1 MEDYMIL
8 DYLRNKG
15 ADNSQGILQR
25 FKNFMAREMRHQDN
39 DWYMDSYEDP
49 YMMKK
54 HNYNDDNWYNRYSRM
69 RKHSSM
75 YEDMDEHTAR
85 QLVSEMYHYENGRKV
100 SGEKFD
106 MRKAKEVC
114 DRFRGMIPSK
124 VTTEEVYLAINAQYH
139 DYCAL
144 FKQWFGSNA
153 EPKII
158 ESAIVFWFKDED
170 SNKDSKIIDYLMN
183 K

>member
-1 MEDYMIL
+1 MEDYIIL

-15 ADNSQGILQR
+15 MDNSQGILQR
-25 FKNFMAREMRHQDN
+25 FKNYMAREMRHQDY
-39 DWYMDSYEDP
+39 DYGMSSYEDP
-49 YMMKK
+49 YMMKN
-54 HNYNDDNWYNRYSRM
+54 HYNDDQSNKYSRM
-69 RKHSSM
+69 RKHSM
-75 YEDMDEHTAR
+75 PEDIDEYTAK
-85 QLVSEMYHYENGRKV
+85 QLVMEMFHYENGKKV
-100 SGEKFD
+100 TGEKFD

-124 VTTEEVYLAINAQYH
+124 VTVEEIYLAINAQYH
-139 DYCAL
+139 DYCML
-144 FKQWFGSNA
+144 FKTWFGSNA

>member
-1 MEDYMIL
+1 MEDYIIL

-15 ADNSQGILQR
+15 MDNSQGILQR
-25 FKNFMAREMRHQDN
+25 FKNYMAREMRHQDY
-39 DWYMDSYEDP
+39 DYGMSSYEDP
-49 YMMKK
+49 YMMKN
-54 HNYNDDNWYNRYSRM
+54 HYNNDWSNNYNRM
-69 RKHSSM
+69 RKYPM
-75 YEDMDEHTAR
+75 PEDMDEHTAK
-85 QLVSEMYHYENGRKV
+85 QLVMEMFHYENGRKIT
-100 SGEKFD
+100 GEKFD

-124 VTTEEVYLAINAQYH
+124 VTVEEIYLAINAQYH
-139 DYCAL
+139 DYCML
-144 FKQWFGSNA
+144 FKTWFGSNA

>member
-1 MEDYMIL
+1 MPE
-8 DYLRNKG
+8 
-15 ADNSQGILQR
+15 
-25 FKNFMAREMRHQDN
+25 EV
-39 DWYMDSYEDP
+39 
-49 YMMKK
+49 
-54 HNYNDDNWYNRYSRM
+54 
-69 RKHSSM
+69 
-75 YEDMDEHTAR
+75 DEHTAR
-85 QLVSEMYHYENGRKV
+85 QLVSEMFHYENGRKI

-106 MRKAKEVC
+106 MRKAKEVME
-114 DRFRGMIPSK
+114 RYHNMIPSK
-124 VTTEEVYLAINAQYH
+124 VTNEEIYLAINAQYH

-144 FKQWFGSNA
+144 FKTWFGSNA